1 MFFSILSVCH
11 LLPKQLTTHCHDYR
25 VYSKKRQGA
34 YLIFRVSD
42 AALIRGRRLFKRLIP
57 QRQNILFIQFN
68 LLHDYFFMAFF
79 TQELENATN
88 LKRELNERA
97 SRYTHFELKNIT
109 IDENK
114 FTLLA

>member
-11 LLPKQLTTHCHDYR
+11 LLPKQLTTHCHDYLFTR
-25 VYSKKRQGA
+25 NHRGA
-34 YLIFRVSD
+34 YLLFGVSD

-57 QRQNILFIQFN
+57 QRQNILIVQFN

-79 TQELENATN
+79 TQELKNAKI

-114 FTLLA
+114 FPLLA

>member
-1 MFFSILSVCH
+1 MPRL
-11 LLPKQLTTHCHDYR
+11 YR
-25 VYSKKRQGA
+25 IYSNKRRGA
-34 YLIFRVSD
+34 YLILGVSD
-42 AALIRGRRLFKRLIP
+42 EALIRGRRLFKRLIP
-57 QRQNILFIQFN
+57 QRQNILIVQFN
-68 LLHDYFFMAFF
+68 LLPEYFFMTFF
-79 TQELENATN
+79 TQELKNAKI